1 MFSNIPCQP
10 GQRKCRR
17 RGLRFIVLF
26 REALNVYPFVSSL
39 KSRHISRLSVGLVW
53 GFSPDPPVQQSGLSE
68 NVIKSRD
75 QGDWNLAPH
84 AHFSNDL
91 RKVLRCQSHSSLRK
105 LWEHFLSSHVTRSVH
120 WWSLF
125 KAHESLLV
133 YQFLAFIKLGPF
145 CTSEKGFYLEK
156 FPVIINILQ
165 VQLDC
170 CDLTNFGR
178 SGQIF
183 KRIAVVSFKNCTP
196 NRNMP
201 PAAGNGYSLRRHNT
215 FLTYVPS

>member
-1 MFSNIPCQP
+1 MQETGPSVYRPFSRSFERLSICKFLEKPAYF
-10 GQRKCRR
+10 KT
-17 RGLRFIVLF
+17 
-26 REALNVYPFVSSL
+26 
-39 KSRHISRLSVGLVW
+39 LSVGLVW
-53 GFSPDPPVQQSGLSE
+53 GFSPDPPVQQFRLSDD
-68 NVIKSRD
+68 VIKSRD

-105 LWEHFLSSHVTRSVH
+105 LWEHFLSSHVTTSVR

-145 CTSEKGFYLEK
+145 CTSEKGFYLDK

>member
-39 KSRHISRLSVGLVW
+39 KSFERLSICKFLEKPAYFKTLSVGLVW
-53 GFSPDPPVQQSGLSE
+53 GFSPDPPVQQSRLSE
-68 NVIKSRD
+68 DVIKSRD

-120 WWSLF
+120 
-125 KAHESLLV
+125 
-133 YQFLAFIKLGPF
+133 
-145 CTSEKGFYLEK
+145 
-156 FPVIINILQ
+156 
-165 VQLDC
+165 
-170 CDLTNFGR
+170 
-178 SGQIF
+178 
-183 KRIAVVSFKNCTP
+183 
-196 NRNMP
+196 
-201 PAAGNGYSLRRHNT
+201 
-215 FLTYVPS
+215 

>member
-1 MFSNIPCQP
+1 MQETGPSVYRPFSRSFERLSICKFLEKPAYF
-10 GQRKCRR
+10 KT
-17 RGLRFIVLF
+17 
-26 REALNVYPFVSSL
+26 
-39 KSRHISRLSVGLVW
+39 LSVGLVW
-53 GFSPDPPVQQSGLSE
+53 GFSPDPPVQQFRLSDD
-68 NVIKSRD
+68 VIKSRD

-105 LWEHFLSSHVTRSVH
+105 LWEHFLSSHVTRSVR

-133 YQFLAFIKLGPF
+133 YQFLALIKLGPF
-145 CTSEKGFYLEK
+145 CTSEKGFYLEQ

-183 KRIAVVSFKNCTP
+183 KRTAVVSFKNCAP